1 MPVSSNV
8 GRLKHLPSHA
18 MAKYIKFVSI
28 NERVPSRIDGIE
40 FKYTFELGTL
50 TGDAFIAEHRYVLDI
65 QASGTLQA
73 VWRVSNEQMARIAAA
88 LATPYV
94 LELARE
100 DRLSEL
106 SPFKLNTYTAPKAPP
121 EEPRVEAGTVQ
132 AVLAALPSSAQESM
146 SFLSE
151 DISEVRDQINAL
163 AKSLWGDRIL
173 LLSQERPLLDMYKNA
188 KSAEDFRARIQS
200 LGIII
205 KDLNRAA
212 LAKASGVADPKDIG
226 DFILLE
232 RALSSIATASE
243 ATDIGTTFKQINY
256 LRQGYPT
263 HGDNADKF
271 LQAHKHFGLPYPIAD
286 FSAAWEV
293 ILGKYFGAMKATRSL
308 LSLAWSTRGSP

>member
-1 MPVSSNV
+1 
-8 GRLKHLPSHA
+8 
-18 MAKYIKFVSI
+18 MAKYIKFISI

-40 FKYTFELGTL
+40 FEYTFELGTL
-50 TGDAFIAEHRYVLDI
+50 VGDAFIAERSYVLAI

-73 VWRVSNEQMARIAAA
+73 VWRVSNEEMSRIAAA

-106 SPFKLNTYTAPKAPP
+106 SPFKLNTYTVPKVPP
-121 EEPRVEAGTVQ
+121 EKPRLEAGTVQ
-132 AVLAALPSSAQESM
+132 AVLTALPSVGQTSI
-146 SFLSE
+146 SFLSD
-151 DISEVRDQINAL
+151 DISEVRDQINAIT
-163 AKSLWGDRIL
+163 KSLWGDRIL

-205 KDLNRAA
+205 KDLNRAT
-212 LAKASGVADPKDIG
+212 LAKAARIADTKDIG

-232 RALSSIATASE
+232 RALSSIATTSE
-243 ATDIGTTFKQINY
+243 ATAIGATFKQINF

-271 LQAHKHFGLPYPIAD
+271 LQAHKHFGIPYPIAD

-293 ILGKYFGAMKATRSL
+293 ILGKYFAAMKDIRSL
-308 LSLAWSTRGSP
+308 LSLAWSARS